1 VGQAAVNV
9 AVHTVFSMKILTA
22 VLLASSFSVFSATNA
37 SADSCVTP
45 AVPAALSAT
54 VSGVDLVLSYAAPQG
69 QAPYRY
75 EVKWNFGAGSFVSPQ
90 SSTVKP
96 TTVANAAL
104 LGNQRR
110 TTVRVNYSVRAQYEC
125 RLSPT
130 TISRPWSAPATATF
144 DVKQIAAPTITKA
157 TSTAVGVVRLEVTG
171 APAGGTLQVIRSGT
185 VVATVPSSA
194 SIALT
199 GQPRGMNVRYS
210 VRAIATDG
218 ASMPSKEVFVAL
230 RSR

>member
-1 VGQAAVNV
+1 
-9 AVHTVFSMKILTA
+9 MKILTA

-37 SADSCVTP
+37 SADSCITP
-45 AVPAALSAT
+45 APPAALSAT

-90 SSTVKP
+90 SASVKP

-157 TSTAVGVVRLEVTG
+157 TSTAVGVVSLEVTG
-171 APAGGTLQVIRSGT
+171 APVGGTLQVMRSGA

-194 SIALT
+194 AITLA

-210 VRAIATDG
+210 VRGIAVDG